1 MWAVVWLIAAHSH
14 TAAHPP
20 LQIDKAA
27 PCSAEKHRAP
37 LITFSRRALA
47 LSSRRVAR
55 GYNRVLV
62 FTLGDCTPAPRVL
75 SKQLCDA
82 RRGGALHVS
91 LSTFA
96 RTLARFNFVCSAS
109 SSPPESLA
117 SAYTRSRTFT
127 SSCVLSLKETS
138 TNGLRSSR
146 SNPRTRPYH
155 AVCASR

>member
-1 MWAVVWLIAAHSH
+1 MRYIYAYMVHVVLVVDSIARRGD
-14 TAAHPP
+14 TPRRAA
-20 LQIDKAA
+20 ACA
-27 PCSAEKHRAP
+27 PCRVV
-37 LITFSRRALA
+37 
-47 LSSRRVAR
+47 VAR

-155 AVCASR
+155 VVCASR